1 MEVAV
6 RCATSSAVS
15 PSWDEA
21 RGVQILSRKP
31 FYRLVVK
38 NKATVADNRP
48 RFRLA
53 RRSALRT
60 FPQTEL
66 AMIWIVT
73 WAIRE
78 PGMLDVVASRNLVA
92 SLPLAS
98 DQLTEAMVR
107 NYLKRLLSTVFAEGG
122 C

>member
-1 MEVAV
+1 MYKTL
-6 RCATSSAVS
+6 TSV
-15 PSWDEA
+15 ECRFQQHA
-21 RGVQILSRKP
+21 REWGAPGQM
-31 FYRLVVK
+31 VK